1 MHRRS
6 SRRAP
11 GAAGVG
17 AAAADGEP
25 AALGCSTAR
34 PVVATAP
41 SAAAGVGRH
50 DAAALRDTP
59 ARVRGKAGKQPITSL
74 FADLPDYLRDNEYIT
89 RYYRADYSVRESL
102 ASLFRVHNET
112 GNIWSHLA
120 GAALLSAI
128 VPTAAVTILLWPES
142 LNEMRVSALADRVSK
157 MLACDHT
164 GSPGSGVV
172 K

>member
-1 MHRRS
+1 MTLLVHRRS

-11 GAAGVG
+11 GAGDGG
-17 AAAADGEP
+17 ATAADGES

-34 PVVATAP
+34 PAVAIAP
-41 SAAAGVGRH
+41 STAAGIGRH

-59 ARVRGKAGKQPITSL
+59 TRVRGKAAKQPITSL
-74 FADLPDYLRDNEYIT
+74 FADLPDYLRDNEYIK

-120 GAALLSAI
+120 GAALQCGSVQI
-128 VPTAAVTILLWPES
+128 VP
-142 LNEMRVSALADRVSK
+142 
-157 MLACDHT
+157 
-164 GSPGSGVV
+164 
-172 K
+172 

>member
-1 MHRRS
+1 MKSATSRRGTALFCPRTYATSRTPTATVTLPVHRRS

-11 GAAGVG
+11 DAAGVS
-17 AAAADGEP
+17 ATAADGEP

-41 SAAAGVGRH
+41 GTAAGVGRP

-59 ARVRGKAGKQPITSL
+59 TRVRGKAAKQPITSL
-74 FADLPDYLRDNEYIT
+74 FTDLPDYLRDNEYIT

-120 GAALLSAI
+120 GAALQCGS
-128 VPTAAVTILLWPES
+128 VPCSVPCCLE
-142 LNEMRVSALADRVSK
+142 RR
-157 MLACDHT
+157 
-164 GSPGSGVV
+164 
-172 K
+172 